1 MVSRSR
7 ASYHYFHIPVSES
20 ACARIRTESL
30 GGWEGHWGEKGGKVM
45 HLQVSANEENSLTL

>member
-7 ASYHYFHIPVSES
+7 ASCHYFHIPVSES
-20 ACARIRTESL
+20 ACACIRTESL
-30 GGWEGHWGEKGGKVM
+30 GGWEGHWGRGGEGM